1 MLHQK
6 ICNADKAF
14 GMSPLQIFEVPTD
27 LQKQPSHFDSEDDD
41 LGWGSV
47 PFAPRLDLQPVRIT
61 FEEYISWGG
70 ELKFEM
76 IDGKPL
82 FGGSDQTT
90 REWLGLLMMTLGVS
104 ETVKYLPPKDW
115 ATVIGNDNHP
125 LP

>member
-1 MLHQK
+1 M
-6 ICNADKAF
+6 
-14 GMSPLQIFEVPTD
+14 
-27 LQKQPSHFDSEDDD
+27 
-41 LGWGSV
+41 
-47 PFAPRLDLQPVRIT
+47 RIT

-90 REWLGLLMMTLGVS
+90 REWLGLLMMTLGLS
-104 ETVKYLPPKDW
+104 ETVKYLPAKAW
-115 ATVIGNDNHP
+115 ATVVGNDNHP